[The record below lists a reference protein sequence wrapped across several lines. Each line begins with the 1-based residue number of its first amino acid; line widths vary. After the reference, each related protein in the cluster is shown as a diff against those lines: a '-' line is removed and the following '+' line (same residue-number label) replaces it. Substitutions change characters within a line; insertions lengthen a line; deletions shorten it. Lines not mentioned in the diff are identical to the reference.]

1 MPGGD
6 FIKDPDDPQRCTA
19 IAGTRQCNKRKM
31 DGFDYCAYHNSGQLS
46 KMRKEQQR
54 QYLLTN
60 WRQEIDHYANNDQI
74 KSLREEIAI
83 SRLLMQQVLNKCTD
97 AQDLILY
104 SGKIM
109 EIANVIK
116 GLITTCHHMDEKTQF
131 LVDKN
136 QIVMLASQILDII
149 SEHVENSDTMM
160 AIAEQIQK
168 AIEAKSTIIVEGK
181 ELVEHQS

>member
-6 FIKDPDDPQRCTA
+6 FIKDPDDPERCTA
-19 IAGTRQCNKRKM
+19 ISGTRQCNKRKM
-31 DGFDYCAYHNSGQLS
+31 AGFDYCAYHNSGQLS

-54 QYLLTN
+54 QYLLSN

-83 SRLLMQQVLNKCTD
+83 CRLLMQQVLNKCED
-97 AQDLILY
+97 GQDLILY

-109 EIANVIK
+109 EITNTLK

-136 QIVMLASQILDII
+136 QIVMLAGQILEII
-149 SEHVENSDTMM
+149 AEHVSDGDVMI
-160 AIAEQIQK
+160 AIAEQIQH
-168 AIEAKSTIIVEGK
+168 AIEAKSTITIEGK